1 MIYESYK
8 CNVMIHKTV
17 YMNNVYNLIWLGN
30 MIIYDFKVKIFFVRL
45 QRTTNIIEVFSTAC
59 CITSDQIHVR
69 LTISNTINF
78 GIKAAYTVSG
88 STIARFPTELTCSLT
103 TK

>member
-30 MIIYDFKVKIFFVRL
+30 MIIYDFKVKIFL
-45 QRTTNIIEVFSTAC
+45 WDYSEQLI
-59 CITSDQIHVR
+59 
-69 LTISNTINF
+69 
-78 GIKAAYTVSG
+78 
-88 STIARFPTELTCSLT
+88 
-103 TK
+103 